1 MFCYNC
7 GKEIRD
13 DANYCAFCG
22 TRVSKDV
29 NEEEKLNDVKEIKE
43 KQQVD
48 QSEEGSN
55 KYIEESNSILMENKE
70 RVTLRPKYSQSK
82 ARKIIQSAVFLA
94 VMIVCL
100 CMVFA
105 PIYKI
110 ECKYD
115 TADMSIDNDL
125 EIDSIKVLT
134 LYFDS
139 FVDNTEKEQQQDDV
153 YKDFVDQTAELS
165 KYILRG
171 DEESAED
178 VLVLS
183 SYTSMRLYMRSSEFS
198 ATVAQHIG
206 AISLMLYILTSIVG
220 VFVALIWLI
229 RAIDEKN
236 VDKNNKNT
244 IGIAKILFVLGLTVV
259 INKGACGVFAY
270 NLQAG
275 YGLIVAIILIAVLG
289 IAKFI
294 EGVVVDKIRIN
305 RKTLIL
311 KAITAV
317 MLIVAIGCMSGG
329 FVSFTFKSIA
339 KDATMNTG
347 FGVFNYFDE
356 SMVEYYEANNYPKGA
371 ELILEDISSMYTRR
385 DVQEGEAFGMN
396 NYLVYRIIGE
406 YSIMNDV
413 HWFSLISIISIAAT
427 TLLGLVLICS
437 IFSLG
442 ENKKSISVTIAKS
455 ISVILSFVA
464 LVGTIAFVL
473 LMQYYIGDNG
483 LRGDYAIAV
492 GGAVIAAIF
501 FVLTGAFLPY
511 NTKEKNV

>member
-22 TRVSKDV
+22 ARVSKDF

-55 KYIEESNSILMENKE
+55 RNIEESNLILVENKE
-70 RVTLRPKYSQSK
+70 RVSNRSIYSKSK
-82 ARKIIQSAVFLA
+82 ARKIIHSAVFLA

-125 EIDSIKVLT
+125 AIDSIKVLT

-153 YKDFVDQTAELS
+153 YKDLVEQREEMY
-165 KYILRG
+165 KYIQRG
-171 DEESAED
+171 DEESAKD
-178 VLVLS
+178 LLVMS
-183 SYTSMRLYMRSSEFS
+183 SYTRMRVYMRNGYFN

-220 VFVALIWLI
+220 LIIALIWLI

-236 VDKNNKNT
+236 VDKNNKVG
-244 IGIAKILFVLGLTVV
+244 IGIAKILFVLGLAVV
-259 INKGACGVFAY
+259 INKGTCGVFAY

-275 YGLIVAIILIAVLG
+275 YGLVVALVLLAVLG
-289 IAKFI
+289 IVKFI
-294 EGVVVDKIRIN
+294 ANVVVDKIKIN

-311 KAITAV
+311 KTVTAV
-317 MLIVAIGCMSGG
+317 MLVVAIGCMSGS
-329 FVSFTFKSIA
+329 FVSFTFKCIA

-356 SMVEYYEANNYPKGA
+356 SMVEYYDGSNYPEGPK
-371 ELILEDISSMYTRR
+371 LLLEKISSIYTRR
-385 DVQEGEAFGMN
+385 DVQEGEAFRMN

-413 HWFSLISIISIAAT
+413 HWFSLISMISIVAT
-427 TLLGLVLICS
+427 MLLGLVLICTIYSFGDNKQS
-437 IFSLG
+437 IY
-442 ENKKSISVTIAKS
+442 ITIAKS

-464 LVGTIAFVL
+464 LVGTIVFVL

-483 LRGDYAIAV
+483 IRGDYAIEV

-511 NTKEKNV
+511 HTKEKNV